1 MRGWLALGLVI
12 YSLALAV
19 YFDHMGASREREKN
33 EAANTKAA
41 NAALLAQKAQDEKL
55 AAAYDQIATEYER
68 GKKDAQAIAD
78 RVVADLRSE
87 QLRLRNRWTCPKLPE
102 AETSPGEPD
111 AAKRDREESA
121 GRIVRAAAECD
132 RQVSQLQEIIRAD
145 RQ

>member
-1 MRGWLALGLVI
+1 MYGWLGLGAT
-12 YSLALAV
+12 LALIGA
-19 YFDHMGASREREKN
+19 FLLGDHMGASREREKN
-33 EAANTKAA
+33 EAANTKAK
-41 NAALLAQKAQDEKL
+41 NAALLAQQAQDEKL

-87 QLRLRNRWTCPKLPE
+87 QLRLRKRWTCPKLPE
-102 AETSPGEPD
+102 AETSPGESD